1 MIPSSPVIMG
11 AKMRGS
17 DERNEALFSYV
28 NLEDRIPAQ
37 HPLRLIREI
46 VNGALARLDGA
57 FDTLYAADGRPS
69 IAPERLLR
77 AALIQILF
85 SVRSERQ
92 LMEQMQYNLL
102 FRWFVGLG
110 IDAPVWV
117 PTVFGKN
124 RDRLLTTDIARQFLA
139 AILADKAVA
148 PLLSDEHFSV
158 DGTLIKAWA
167 SMKSFQP
174 KEAANGAEPAADDAG
189 PGQAGGG
196 ASTAEP
202 VASGDAN
209 PAQQGGAPA
218 SVSADGGDAGLVQDG
233 GASTIELAASDGEA
247 SGQNGGTPAA
257 EQPAAG
263 RNAEVDFHG
272 QKRSNETH
280 ASRTDPDARLYRKG
294 PGKEAKLCF
303 MGHALM
309 ENRNGLVVDAC
320 LTQADGHAEREAAL
334 AMVEPRA
341 DRPGRITLGADKG
354 YDAEDFVNELRS
366 MNVTPHV
373 AAKKSGSAID
383 GRTTRHAG
391 YAISQRIRKRIEE
404 VFGWGKTVGPL
415 AQTMLRGTERVGAQ
429 FTLTVAGYNLA
440 RLPKLLAA

>member
-1 MIPSSPVIMG
+1 
-11 AKMRGS
+11 
-17 DERNEALFSYV
+17 LFSYV
-28 NLEDRIPAQ
+28 NLEDRVPAR
-37 HPLRLIREI
+37 HPLRVIREI
-46 VNGALARLDGA
+46 VNAALARLDGT
-57 FDTLYAADGRPS
+57 FDKLYAADGRPS

-110 IDAPVWV
+110 IDDAVWV
-117 PTVFGKN
+117 PTVFSKN

-158 DGTLIKAWA
+158 DGTLIQAWA

-174 KEAANGAEPAADDAG
+174 KTAAGTESPASGDAG
-189 PGQAGGG
+189 PGRDGGASATAPAAGGG
-196 ASTAEP
+196 EGP
-202 VASGDAN
+202 N
-209 PAQQGGAPA
+209 QYGGAPA
-218 SVSADGGDAGLVQDG
+218 A
-233 GASTIELAASDGEA
+233 E
-247 SGQNGGTPAA
+247 TPV
-257 EQPAAG
+257 AG

-280 ASRTDPDARLYRKG
+280 ASRTDPEARLYRKG
-294 PGKEAKLCF
+294 AGKEARLCF

-320 LTQADGHAEREAAL
+320 LTEADGHAEREAAL
-334 AMVEPRA
+334 AMIEPRA

-354 YDAEDFVNELRS
+354 YDAEDFVIAEC
-366 MNVTPHV
+366 
-373 AAKKSGSAID
+373 SA
-383 GRTTRHAG
+383 
-391 YAISQRIRKRIEE
+391 
-404 VFGWGKTVGPL
+404 
-415 AQTMLRGTERVGAQ
+415 
-429 FTLTVAGYNLA
+429 
-440 RLPKLLAA
+440 

>member
-1 MIPSSPVIMG
+1 MIPSSLVIMG
-11 AKMRGS
+11 ATMRGS

-28 NLEDRIPAQ
+28 NLEERVPAR

-46 VNGALARLDGA
+46 VNGALAQLDGA
-57 FDTLYAADGRPS
+57 FGALYAADGRPS

-110 IDAPVWV
+110 IDDPVWV
-117 PTVFGKN
+117 PTVFSKN

-139 AILADKAVA
+139 AILADKAVK

-174 KEAANGAEPAADDAG
+174 KEVTSGDEPAAGGDAG
-189 PGQAGGG
+189 PGPAGGV
-196 ASTAEP
+196 STAEP
-202 VASGDAN
+202 AASGDAN
-209 PAQQGGAPA
+209 
-218 SVSADGGDAGLVQDG
+218 SAQDG
-233 GASTIELAASDGEA
+233 RASASEPAAGDGEA
-247 SGQNGGTPAA
+247 PRHDGGRPVA
-257 EQPAAG
+257 EPPAAG

-272 QKRSNETH
+272 QKRSNDTH
-280 ASRTDPDARLYRKG
+280 ASRTDPEARLYRKG

-320 LTQADGHAEREAAL
+320 LTQANGHAEREAAL
-334 AMVEPRA
+334 ALIEPRA
-341 DRPGRITLGADKG
+341 DRPGRITLGGDKN

-373 AAKKSGSAID
+373 AAKRTGSALD

-391 YAISQRIRKRIEE
+391 YAVSQRIRKRIEE

-415 AQTMLRGTERVGAQ
+415 AQTMLRGAERAGAQ
-429 FTLTVAGYNLA
+429 FTLTVASYNLA